1 MLHFFFSTATEIVIN
16 AGRKQCKAHL
26 QILKMHFADLLTKI
40 RQNLTTLKLISQ
52 EESSKNLNELLNSM
66 LVTIVEKIKGVLQ
79 DLVVRFL
86 QIFLYYFFSLLYNF
100 GILGIYST

>member
-1 MLHFFFSTATEIVIN
+1 MVITVCLTFSTATEIVIN

-40 RQNLTTLKLISQ
+40 RQNLTTPKLISQ
-52 EESSKNLNELLNSM
+52 EASSKNLNELLSSM

-79 DLVVRFL
+79 DLVVSFFL
-86 QIFLYYFFSLLYNF
+86 IFF
-100 GILGIYST
+100 